1 MKLKFTPRWQHLVL
15 FAIGSAMLVL
25 QYATKALEGQ
35 APITVAGFW
44 TVYGTAIV
52 ALFQHNVMQP
62 NDDTRNPG
70 LLKTKSTAPPPM
82 PLSDSGEDTKLQRN
96 HMLTFACFAA
106 LIGVAVLALL
116 GCGAP
121 TAQEGVIATYAG
133 VIGECTQVGLIKQA
147 DGWTCFNRTQALY
160 CDVDAGI
167 ANVLTDGGFCKDG
180 GAP

>member
-82 PLSDSGEDTKLQRN
+82 PSDSLQRG
-96 HMLTFACFAA
+96 HALLTFACFTA
-106 LIGVAVLALL
+106 LIAIVFALL

-121 TAQEGVIATYAG
+121 TAQEGVIASYG
-133 VIGECTQVGLIKQA
+133 VVIGECTQVGLIKQA
-147 DGWTCFNRTQALY
+147 DGWTCFNRTQTLY